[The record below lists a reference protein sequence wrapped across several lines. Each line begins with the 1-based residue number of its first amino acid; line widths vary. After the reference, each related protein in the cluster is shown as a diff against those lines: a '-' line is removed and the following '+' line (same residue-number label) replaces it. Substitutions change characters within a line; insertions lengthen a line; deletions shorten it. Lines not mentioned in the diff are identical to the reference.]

1 MRASPIF
8 IAAIALWVV
17 AMPAT
22 AQAEQQKRVPQVG
35 LLLPPPPAGL
45 DPANNP
51 FSQAM
56 LGGLHA
62 LGYVE
67 DQSMHIELR
76 IATKPEEAA
85 AMARDLVER

>member
-1 MRASPIF
+1 
-8 IAAIALWVV
+8 
-17 AMPAT
+17 MPAA

-56 LGGLHA
+56 L
-62 LGYVE
+62 
-67 DQSMHIELR
+67 
-76 IATKPEEAA
+76 
-85 AMARDLVER
+85 